1 MTAISLSDVMT
12 SLSLYSNQ
20 MFFLDLL
27 LPLVLLIKSWSRISP
42 SPSQIYTGNRQK
54 KDKDNIFWDFL
65 EWFPTCFLRRVLA
78 LKLDDTETSQ
88 KGREWRVPPQTWFPT
103 EECYSQEML
112 VPPNLTHICIHT
124 CCSSEKPTVLLG
136 IFLVFWHSIW
146 GGRALFSR
154 IPIQHE
160 QEISRFGLNH
170 QQLFRPLPQI
180 NLPRTIK
187 KQTHKTTK
195 I

>member
-1 MTAISLSDVMT
+1 MT
-12 SLSLYSNQ
+12 SLFLYSNQ

-27 LPLVLLIKSWSRISP
+27 LLLVLLTKSWSRISP

-54 KDKDNIFWDFL
+54 NDKDNIFWDFL
-65 EWFPTCFLRRVLA
+65 GWFPTCFLRRVLA
-78 LKLDDTETSQ
+78 LKLNDTEISQ

-112 VPPNLTHICIHT
+112 VPPNLTHICIHIHAVPQRNPRY
-124 CCSSEKPTVLLG
+124 CWESSLFSDTVSG
-136 IFLVFWHSIW
+136 

-180 NLPRTIK
+180 TLPRTIK